1 MARPKFKWSEYDAAI
16 RVAPGLV
23 EAAGHMRQHAAA
35 GDVFAVAGLTT
46 AHAAFDLAVQVC
58 ALSGLPAYLSRPHL
72 EAIKDR
78 PRREV
83 VATRF
88 AALDEIAALS
98 DYAKA
103 MQALQKLRV
112 QWYLVAGDASVQ
124 WDAQRGRATFRAGS
138 VSLYRI
144 P

>member
-1 MARPKFKWSEYDAAI
+1 
-16 RVAPGLV
+16 
-23 EAAGHMRQHAAA
+23 
-35 GDVFAVAGLTT
+35 
-46 AHAAFDLAVQVC
+46 
-58 ALSGLPAYLSRPHL
+58 
-72 EAIKDR
+72 
-78 PRREV
+78 V

-88 AALDEIAALS
+88 AALEEIAALS